1 MNRSYRLCWNRLCAA
16 VAGLVGCLLAASAA
30 WAGPTGGQVTGGSGQ
45 ITQSGNVT
53 TIDQTSQTLTLNW
66 QSFNVGTQQTVVF
79 DQPNASALAINRID
93 SSTGSQIL
101 GRLDANGQ
109 VWLINPNGVLFGAN
123 AQVNVGGLVAS
134 TLDLADTSGTTAQF
148 RGDGHGAVVNDGTIT
163 AASGGY
169 VALLGHQVSNQGTIT
184 AQLGT
189 VALGA
194 GSGLTLTFSGN
205 HLLHLQVDQST
216 LDDLVANGQLI
227 EANGGRV
234 IMTAGAR
241 DSLLAS
247 VVNNTGVVQA
257 ETVASHDGTIDLL
270 GGGSASTVRVAGTLD
285 AGAPH
290 GGNGGAI
297 ETSAAHVEV
306 AASAQVTAGAPH
318 GHAGTWLV
326 DPTDLTIDS
335 TAATAINTS
344 LNSGTSVTEQ
354 TTASGASGFGTQSAG
369 AGDINVDAAISW
381 TNPAASLTLLAYNGI
396 NVNAP
401 ISGAGQVVMNAAGA
415 NLTLGASGT
424 VSAQGGIT
432 LGTAGNFV
440 NNAGASA
447 LSVGSSA
454 TWLVYSTNPT
464 LDTTGGLAP
473 SFIQYN
479 AAYGAT
485 PAVSGSGFLYSV
497 APTITFTGLTGTVS
511 KVYDGTTTATLAGSN
526 MTASGLINGDTIIS
540 GTGSY
545 ASANAGT
552 SINVTSPASVSA
564 LSVTNAGGVPVYGYA
579 LGPTVTAAVGT
590 ITPAPLT
597 ATIVGDPTKVYD
609 GTTTATL
616 SSANYSVSGFIG
628 TQGATVNQPGSVAY
642 GSASA
647 GAQTITATLASP
659 DFVANSGTS
668 LANYQL
674 PTTATGV
681 GTITPA
687 PLNLTGVL
695 ANGKVYDGTT
705 TDSLSL
711 SGAGIFGVIAP
722 DAGQVTLVTSGASGT
737 FASANV
743 GSNIA
748 VTPVGFTLTGA
759 KAADY
764 TLIVPTD
771 LTASITP
778 APLTITG
785 VAATGKVYDSTT
797 TDTLNVGSAALSGV
811 VASDVGDV
819 TLASGSAT
827 GTFASPNVGSNI
839 AVAASGFG
847 LTGTAAGN
855 YTLEQPG
862 GLAASITPAPLT
874 ISLVGNP
881 IRLYNGSTTAIVP
894 GADFSISGF
903 VGSQSATIPQ
913 NAQAEYATAN
923 AGSGIAITATLEDSD
938 FSLASGTLL
947 SNYSFSRTVTGT
959 GTINPVT
966 LSGFIANNPT
976 KVYDGTTTGTVAS
989 ADYVLYGLVGSD
1001 SITVN
1006 QTSGTYASAN
1016 AGPEPI
1022 SASLTAGDFTAV
1034 GSTLLS
1040 NYVLPSSLTG
1050 PGTIQP
1056 KALGGNNINGSIVGN
1071 PTKTYDGTTTA
1082 TLTSANYDLT
1092 GWVGSD
1098 GATVT
1103 QTVGQYSSANAGAET
1118 VTATLTPS
1126 DFVPEGTTNLS
1137 NYVLPTVV
1145 YGTGTINPA
1154 LLAVSIIGNPTK
1166 VYDGTTTAVLAA
1178 ANYQISGFVS
1188 GEGATI
1194 VPASF
1199 SNYASK
1205 NVGEQT
1211 ITATLT
1217 SSAYSADSGTLL
1229 SNYVLATTATGTG
1242 DITAAPLYV
1251 TGVSAGNKVY
1261 DTTTAA
1267 TLGVG
1272 GAGLSGLVAADVG
1285 TVTLNT
1291 STSGTFSQADVGNN
1305 LAVTANGF
1313 SISGSGASNYA
1324 LQPITGLQA
1333 NITPALLTISGVL
1346 ANNKVYDA
1354 TTTAT
1359 LSTSS
1364 ASLNGVLG
1372 SDAVTLSTSGASATF
1387 ESADAGN
1394 GIPVTAS
1401 GFTLGGSKA
1410 FDYSLSQPSGLSA
1423 NITPAPITATITGN
1437 PTKAYDGTNSATL
1450 TAGDYTLTGF
1460 VTGQSATVPQ
1470 SATANYLSANAGTN
1484 VGLQSTLVISDFVAG
1499 SGTNLANYI
1508 MPSTASGTLG
1518 TITPMVLNL
1527 SGTRVYDTT
1536 TNAAGTLFGT
1546 LTGLDGDTLTASGTG
1561 VLASKDVGTES
1572 FASFGTL
1579 ALVANGSAL
1588 ASNYT
1593 LVGGTDSVRI
1603 TPATLTVSGTSAA
1616 SKVYDGTSTAAL
1628 SGATLVGVLGS
1639 DSVTLG
1645 DDSSGN
1651 FATKNVGNG
1660 IAVGTSMT
1668 LSGSDAGNY
1677 TLTQPG
1683 GLTANITPLGITVTA
1698 TGVNK
1703 VYDGTVNDAAVL
1715 SSSGVVAGDNVVFT
1729 DTSATFADPNVGNG
1743 KTVSVSGIGATGA
1756 DAGDYTLLNSTATST
1771 ADITPFVLNL
1781 TGARVYDANTDAA
1794 ASLFGSSGV
1803 LTGANSETL
1812 TLSGTGTLSSKNVN
1826 AEQSFASLSGF
1837 TLTGNGSALAS
1848 NYTLTGGTDWVDI
1861 TPAPLTVSGTSAASK
1876 VYDGTTTAALSGA
1889 ALVGV
1894 IGSDNVTLGSDSTG
1908 TFATK
1913 NVGTN
1918 IAVST
1923 AMTIGGADAGNYTLA
1938 QPSGLEAN
1946 ITPLGIT
1953 VTATGANRVYNG
1965 SVNDAA
1971 TLSSSGV
1978 VTGDSVTFADT
1989 SATFASPNVGTGL
2002 TVTVTGISASGAN
2015 AGDYTL
2021 LNTTATTTANI
2032 TPFVLNLTGT
2042 RVYDANT
2049 DAAAT
2054 LFGSS
2059 GVLTGTNGETL
2070 TLSGTGTLSS
2080 KNVNAEQSFVA
2091 GTGLSGFT
2099 LTGNGS
2105 ALASNYT
2112 FTGGTDWVDI
2122 TKLAITV
2129 TATAPNKVYNGN
2141 TTETGVTLA
2150 SSGILGTDTVTFSD
2164 TSATFAS
2171 KNVATGITVTV
2182 HGIAAGGTD
2191 GGNYSVNSTAT
2202 TTANIT
2208 PKPITVTATGTNEVY
2223 SGSVNDPV
2231 TLASAGIVS
2240 GDTVT
2245 FADTSATFAS
2255 PNVGTGLTVTV
2266 NGITA
2271 GGASAGNY
2279 QLNNTTA
2286 TTTANITPYVLSL
2299 TGTRVYD
2306 AGTDAAASLFGS
2318 SGVLTGTNG
2327 ETLTLSGTGTLS
2339 SKNVNA
2345 EQSFLAGTGLSG
2357 FTLTGNGSALASN
2370 YTFTGGTD
2378 WVDITPL
2385 AITVTATGANK
2396 VYNGTT
2402 ADPGV
2407 TFSAGVITGDV
2418 VNFAD
2423 ASATFASKN
2432 VGTGI
2437 AVAVSGITASGTD
2450 AGNYTLLN
2458 TTASTTANITPK
2470 PITVTATGSNIVYNT
2485 GVNDSVTLSSAGIV
2499 SGDTVTFA
2507 DTSATFAG
2515 PNVGSGV
2522 TVTVSGITDGGAS
2535 AGNYSLSNTTA
2546 TTTANITPA
2555 PLTVTGTTAAGKV
2568 YDGTTAAA
2576 LSGATLVGVLGS
2588 DVVTLGN
2595 DAIGT
2600 FATKN
2605 VGSNIAV
2612 TTAMTIGGASAGNY
2626 SLAQPTGIT
2635 ATITPYVLSLTGT
2648 RAYNGTASA
2657 AANLFGTAGV
2667 LTGVGSET
2675 LTLSGT
2681 GTLSSKN
2688 VNAAQSFASLS
2699 GFTLTGIGSALAS
2712 DYTLTGGTDFVD
2724 ITPATLTVSGTTAA
2738 SRVYNGSATA
2748 SLSGATL
2755 VGVFGSDVVTLGND
2769 TTGTFATANA
2779 GNGIAVTTA
2788 MTIGGTGASNY
2799 TLTQPTGLTAN
2810 ITPYVLSLTGTRVYD
2825 AGTDAAASLFGTAG
2839 TLTGTNGETLTLSG
2853 TGTLSSKD
2861 VSAAQ
2866 TFASLSGFTLTGNGS
2881 ALASNYTLVGG
2892 TDSVDITPA
2901 SLTVTGTAAASKI
2914 YDGTTT
2920 AALSGASLAG
2930 VLGSDAVTLGTDT
2943 TGTFASKNVGSNIA
2957 VTTAMTLG
2965 GTDAGNYTLTQPTG
2979 LTASITPYVLNLAGT
2994 RVYDGGTDAA
3004 ASLFGSGG
3012 VLTGVAGETLTLSG
3026 TGTLSSKDVNPAQ
3039 SFASLSGFTLTGNG
3053 SALVSNY
3060 TLVGGT
3066 DSVDITAATLTVT
3079 GTSAAGKV
3087 YDGTTTAS
3095 LSGATLSGVIGADN
3109 VTLGNDSTGTFAT
3122 ANAGSGI
3129 TVSTGMTIGGAD
3141 AGNYTLTQPAGLT
3154 ANITPYVLTLTG
3166 TRVYDGTTNAAASL
3180 FGTAGVLTGVGSQTL
3195 TLSGTGTLSSKDVN
3209 PSQSF
3214 ASLSGFTLTGN
3225 GSALAS
3231 NYTLAG
3237 GSDSVDITPA
3247 SLTVTGTTAAG
3258 RMYDGT
3264 TVASLSG
3271 ATLSGVIG
3279 GDAVTLGNDAT
3290 GTFATA
3296 NVGSGIGV
3304 TTAMTI
3310 GGADAGNY
3318 TLSQPGGITANITP
3332 YVLNLA
3338 GTRVYDGSTDAAASL
3353 FGTAG
3358 VLTGVAG
3365 ETLTLSGGGTLSSK
3379 DVNPA
3384 QSFASLAGL
3393 TITGNGSAL
3402 ASNYTLVGGSDSVDI
3417 TPATL
3422 AVTGTT
3428 AAGKVYDGTTTA
3440 SLSGATLSGVI
3451 GGDVVTLGND
3461 STGTFATQNAGSG
3474 IAVTT
3479 AMTIGGADAGNYTLT
3494 QPAGIT
3500 ANITPYVLSLSGT
3513 RVYDGSTDAN
3523 ASLFGTAG
3531 VLTGVGS
3538 ETLTLSGSGTLSSK
3552 NVSASQSFASLAG
3565 LTLTGNGS
3573 TLASNYT
3580 LVGGTDSVDITPAT
3594 LTVTGATAA
3603 GKVYDGDT
3611 TATLSGATLS
3621 GVFAGDAVTLG
3632 SDTTGTFATAN
3643 AGSGIAVTTA
3653 MTISGADAGN
3663 YTIVQPTTLAANITP
3678 FVLNLTGT
3686 RVYDAT
3692 TTAAAS
3698 LFGTAGVLTGIN
3710 GATLTLSG
3718 SGTLSS
3724 KNVSTAGT
3732 FASLS
3737 GFTLTGNGSALAGNY
3752 TLASGTDWVDIT
3764 PATLTV
3770 TGTTAAGK
3778 VYDGNALASL
3788 SGATLSGVFAGDVVT
3803 LGNDATGAFAT
3814 KNVGQ
3819 DIDVATAMTIS
3830 GADAGNYTIVQPT
3843 TLVASI
3849 TPKPI
3854 TITATGTNMVYN
3866 GGTADKVTL
3875 ESNGVVGGDTVDF
3888 TDSSATFATPTVGND
3903 KTVTVSGIGLTGPS
3917 SRNYTLINDATT
3929 TTADILP
3936 SDGAQQTAV
3945 AVTYLE
3951 LSPDAVATPYG
3962 MAPSDSPGELTSN
3975 RKMLHQSV
3983 ERNEERRDFTPGLSL
3998 NVIDGGV
4005 RMPPGAE

>member
-1 MNRSYRLCWNRLCAA
+1 M
-16 VAGLVGCLLAASAA
+16 
-30 WAGPTGGQVTGGSGQ
+30 
-45 ITQSGNVT
+45 
-53 TIDQTSQTLTLNW
+53 
-66 QSFNVGTQQTVVF
+66 
-79 DQPNASALAINRID
+79 
-93 SSTGSQIL
+93 
-101 GRLDANGQ
+101 
-109 VWLINPNGVLFGAN
+109 
-123 AQVNVGGLVAS
+123 
-134 TLDLADTSGTTAQF
+134 
-148 RGDGHGAVVNDGTIT
+148 
-163 AASGGY
+163 
-169 VALLGHQVSNQGTIT
+169 
-184 AQLGT
+184 
-189 VALGA
+189 
-194 GSGLTLTFSGN
+194 
-205 HLLHLQVDQST
+205 
-216 LDDLVANGQLI
+216 
-227 EANGGRV
+227 
-234 IMTAGAR
+234 
-241 DSLLAS
+241 
-247 VVNNTGVVQA
+247 
-257 ETVASHDGTIDLL
+257 
-270 GGGSASTVRVAGTLD
+270 
-285 AGAPH
+285 
-290 GGNGGAI
+290 
-297 ETSAAHVEV
+297 
-306 AASAQVTAGAPH
+306 
-318 GHAGTWLV
+318 
-326 DPTDLTIDS
+326 
-335 TAATAINTS
+335 
-344 LNSGTSVTEQ
+344 
-354 TTASGASGFGTQSAG
+354 
-369 AGDINVDAAISW
+369 
-381 TNPAASLTLLAYNGI
+381 
-396 NVNAP
+396 
-401 ISGAGQVVMNAAGA
+401 
-415 NLTLGASGT
+415 
-424 VSAQGGIT
+424 
-432 LGTAGNFV
+432 
-440 NNAGASA
+440 
-447 LSVGSSA
+447 
-454 TWLVYSTNPT
+454 
-464 LDTTGGLAP
+464 
-473 SFIQYN
+473 
-479 AAYGAT
+479 
-485 PAVSGSGFLYSV
+485 
-497 APTITFTGLTGTVS
+497 
-511 KVYDGTTTATLAGSN
+511 
-526 MTASGLINGDTIIS
+526 
-540 GTGSY
+540 
-545 ASANAGT
+545 
-552 SINVTSPASVSA
+552 
-564 LSVTNAGGVPVYGYA
+564 
-579 LGPTVTAAVGT
+579 
-590 ITPAPLT
+590 
-597 ATIVGDPTKVYD
+597 
-609 GTTTATL
+609 
-616 SSANYSVSGFIG
+616 
-628 TQGATVNQPGSVAY
+628 
-642 GSASA
+642 
-647 GAQTITATLASP
+647 
-659 DFVANSGTS
+659 
-668 LANYQL
+668 
-674 PTTATGV
+674 
-681 GTITPA
+681 
-687 PLNLTGVL
+687 
-695 ANGKVYDGTT
+695 
-705 TDSLSL
+705 
-711 SGAGIFGVIAP
+711 
-722 DAGQVTLVTSGASGT
+722 
-737 FASANV
+737 
-743 GSNIA
+743 
-748 VTPVGFTLTGA
+748 
-759 KAADY
+759 
-764 TLIVPTD
+764 
-771 LTASITP
+771 
-778 APLTITG
+778 
-785 VAATGKVYDSTT
+785 
-797 TDTLNVGSAALSGV
+797 
-811 VASDVGDV
+811 
-819 TLASGSAT
+819 
-827 GTFASPNVGSNI
+827 
-839 AVAASGFG
+839 
-847 LTGTAAGN
+847 
-855 YTLEQPG
+855 
-862 GLAASITPAPLT
+862 
-874 ISLVGNP
+874 
-881 IRLYNGSTTAIVP
+881 P

-903 VGSQSATIPQ
+903 VGSQSASIPQ
-913 NAQAEYATAN
+913 NALAQYASPNVGTN
-923 AGSGIAITATLEDSD
+923 IGVTATLEDSD

-976 KVYDGTTTGTVAS
+976 KVYDGTTAGTVTG

-1006 QTSGTYASAN
+1006 QPSGTYASAN

-1022 SASLTAGDFTAV
+1022 TASLTAGNFTAG

-1056 KALGGNNINGSIVGN
+1056 KALGSNNINGSIVGN

-1082 TLTSANYDLT
+1082 TLTSANYLLT

-1126 DFVPEGTTNLS
+1126 EFVPEGSTNLS
-1137 NYVLPTVV
+1137 NYVLPTAV

-1154 LLAVSIIGNPTK
+1154 TLTVSIFGNPTK

-1291 STSGTFSQADVGNN
+1291 SSSGTFSQADVGNN

-1324 LQPITGLQA
+1324 LQPVTGLQA
-1333 NITPALLTISGVL
+1333 NITPAALTILGVL

-1359 LSTSS
+1359 LSTSG

-1372 SDAVTLSTSGASATF
+1372 SDAVTLSTSGAPPARSPRWN
-1387 ESADAGN
+1387 AGAN
-1394 GIPVTAS
+1394 GIPVTAG

-1410 FDYSLSQPSGLSA
+1410 FDYSLRQPAGLSA
-1423 NITPAPITATITGN
+1423 DITPAPITATITGN

-1460 VTGQSATVPQ
+1460 VAGQSATVPQ

-1561 VLASKDVGTES
+1561 VLASKNVGTES

-1579 ALVANGSAL
+1579 TLVANGSAL

-1616 SKVYDGTSTAAL
+1616 SKVYDGTTTAAL

-1651 FATKNVGNG
+1651 FATKNVGSG

-1683 GLTANITPLGITVTA
+1683 GLAANITPLGITVTA

-1715 SSSGVVAGDNVVFT
+1715 SSSGVVVGDNVVFT
-1729 DTSATFADPNVGNG
+1729 DTSATFANPNVGNG

-1771 ADITPFVLNL
+1771 ANITPFVLNL
-1781 TGARVYDANTDAA
+1781 TAARVYDANTDAA

-1826 AEQSFASLSGF
+1826 AEQSFLAGTGLSGF

-1876 VYDGTTTAALSGA
+1876 VYNGTTTAALSGA
-1889 ALVGV
+1889 TLVGV
-1894 IGSDNVTLGSDSTG
+1894 IGSDNVTLGSDTTG

-1923 AMTIGGADAGNYTLA
+1923 AMTIGGTDAGNYTLA
-1938 QPSGLEAN
+1938 QPTGLAAN

-1965 SVNDAA
+1965 SINDAA

-1978 VTGDSVTFADT
+1978 VLGDSVTFSDT
-1989 SATFASPNVGTGL
+1989 SSTFPDPNVGTGK

-2080 KNVNAEQSFVA
+2080 KNVNAAQSFLA

-2099 LTGNGS
+2099 LIGNGS

-2129 TATAPNKVYNGN
+2129 TATTPNKVYNGN

-2150 SSGILGTDTVTFSD
+2150 SGGILGTDSVTFSD

-2191 GGNYSVNSTAT
+2191 GANYSVNSTAT
-2202 TTANIT
+2202 NTANIT

-2231 TLASAGIVS
+2231 TLASAGVVA

-2286 TTTANITPYVLSL
+2286 TTTANITPYVLNL

-2345 EQSFLAGTGLSG
+2345 QQSFLAGTGLSG

-2407 TFSAGVITGDV
+2407 TFNAGVITGDV

-2437 AVAVSGITASGTD
+2437 AVAVSGITKSGTD

-2470 PITVTATGSNIVYNT
+2470 PITVTAAGSNIVYNT
-2485 GVNDSVTLSSAGIV
+2485 GVNDPVTLASAGV
-2499 SGDTVTFA
+2499 VAGDTVTFA

-2515 PNVGSGV
+2515 PNVGTGL

-2568 YDGTTAAA
+2568 YNGTTAAA

-2595 DAIGT
+2595 DAVGT

-2688 VNAAQSFASLS
+2688 VNAAQSFLAGTGLA

-2738 SRVYNGSATA
+2738 SRVYNGSSTA

-2755 VGVFGSDVVTLGND
+2755 VGVFGADNVTLGND
-2769 TTGTFATANA
+2769 TAGAFANPNVGTAK
-2779 GNGIAVTTA
+2779 AVTTA
-2788 MTIGGTGASNY
+2788 MTIGGTDAGNY
-2799 TLTQPTGLTAN
+2799 LLTQPSGITAN
-2810 ITPYVLSLTGTRVYD
+2810 ITPYVLSFTGTRVYD

-2839 TLTGTNGETLTLSG
+2839 VLTGTNGETLTLSG
-2853 TGTLSSKD
+2853 SGTLSSKD

-2892 TDSVDITPA
+2892 ADSVDITPA
-2901 SLTVTGTAAASKI
+2901 SLTVTGTAAASRI

-2930 VLGSDAVTLGTDT
+2930 VLGSDVVTLGTDT
-2943 TGTFASKNVGSNIA
+2943 TGTFATKNVGSNIA

-2965 GTDAGNYTLTQPTG
+2965 GADAGNYVLTQPTG
-2979 LTASITPYVLNLAGT
+2979 LTASITPYVLNLAGS

-3004 ASLFGSGG
+3004 ASLFGTAG

-3026 TGTLSSKDVNPAQ
+3026 GGTLSGKDVNPAQ

-3066 DSVDITAATLTVT
+3066 DSVDITPATLTVT
-3079 GTSAAGKV
+3079 GTSVAGKV
-3087 YDGTTTAS
+3087 YNGTTTAS
-3095 LSGATLSGVIGADN
+3095 LSGATLSGVIGGDV
-3109 VTLGNDSTGTFAT
+3109 VTLGSDTTGTFAT

-3129 TVSTGMTIGGAD
+3129 AVTTAMTIGGGDAGNYTLAQPTGLTANITPYVLSLAGTRVYDGTPNAAASLFGTAGVLTGVGSETLTLSGTGTLSSKDVNAAQTFASLAGFTLTGNGSALASNYTLTGGTDFVDITPATLTVAGTTAAGKVYDGTTVAALTGATLSGVIGADAVTLGNDTTGTFASKNVGSGIAVTTAMTIGGAD
-3141 AGNYTLTQPAGLT
+3141 AGNYTLTQPTGLMAG
-3154 ANITPYVLTLTG
+3154 ITPYVLDLAG

-3180 FGTAGVLTGVGSQTL
+3180 FGTAGVLTGAGTETL
-3195 TLSGTGTLSSKDVN
+3195 TLSGAGTLSSKDVN
-3209 PSQSF
+3209 AAQSF

-3225 GSALAS
+3225 GS
-3231 NYTLAG
+3231 T
-3237 GSDSVDITPA
+3237 
-3247 SLTVTGTTAAG
+3247 
-3258 RMYDGT
+3258 
-3264 TVASLSG
+3264 
-3271 ATLSGVIG
+3271 
-3279 GDAVTLGNDAT
+3279 
-3290 GTFATA
+3290 
-3296 NVGSGIGV
+3296 
-3304 TTAMTI
+3304 
-3310 GGADAGNY
+3310 
-3318 TLSQPGGITANITP
+3318 
-3332 YVLNLA
+3332 
-3338 GTRVYDGSTDAAASL
+3338 
-3353 FGTAG
+3353 
-3358 VLTGVAG
+3358 
-3365 ETLTLSGGGTLSSK
+3365 
-3379 DVNPA
+3379 
-3384 QSFASLAGL
+3384 
-3393 TITGNGSAL
+3393 L
-3402 ASNYTLVGGSDSVDI
+3402 ASNYTLVGGTDSVDI
-3417 TPATL
+3417 TPASL

-3451 GGDVVTLGND
+3451 GADAVTLGND
-3461 STGTFATQNAGSG
+3461 STGTFVTQNTGSG
-3474 IAVTT
+3474 IAITT

-3500 ANITPYVLSLSGT
+3500 ANITPYVLSLGGS
-3513 RVYDGSTDAN
+3513 RVYDGSTAAN

-3565 LTLTGNGS
+3565 FTLTGNGS
-3573 TLASNYT
+3573 TLAGNYT
-3580 LVGGTDSVDITPAT
+3580 LTGGIDSVDITPAT

-3603 GKVYDGDT
+3603 GKVYDGNT
-3611 TATLSGATLS
+3611 TASLSGATLS
-3621 GVFAGDAVTLG
+3621 GVIGGDAVTLG

-3643 AGSGIAVTTA
+3643 AASGIAVTTA
-3653 MTISGADAGN
+3653 MTIGGADAGN
-3663 YTIVQPTTLAANITP
+3663 YTIVQPTSLAANITP

-3692 TTAAAS
+3692 TSAAAS
-3698 LFGTAGVLTGIN
+3698 LFGNAGVLSGTN
-3710 GATLTLSG
+3710 GETLTLAG

-3724 KNVSTAGT
+3724 KNVSATGT

-3737 GFTLTGNGSALAGNY
+3737 GFTLTGNGSALASNY
-3752 TLASGTDWVDIT
+3752 TLAGGTDWVDIT
-3764 PATLTV
+3764 PATLAV
-3770 TGTTAAGK
+3770 MGTTAAGK

-3788 SGATLSGVFAGDVVT
+3788 SGAALSGVFAGDAVT
-3803 LGNDATGAFAT
+3803 LGNDTTGTFAT
-3814 KNVGQ
+3814 KSVGH
-3819 DIDVATAMTIS
+3819 DIDVATAMTI
-3830 GADAGNYTIVQPT
+3830 GGTDAGNYTVVQPT

-3866 GGTADKVTL
+3866 GSTADKVTL
-3875 ESNGVVGGDTVDF
+3875 GSNGVVGGDAVGF
-3888 TDSSATFATPTVGND
+3888 TNTSATFATPTVGND

-3917 SRNYTLINDATT
+3917 ARDYTLIDDVTI